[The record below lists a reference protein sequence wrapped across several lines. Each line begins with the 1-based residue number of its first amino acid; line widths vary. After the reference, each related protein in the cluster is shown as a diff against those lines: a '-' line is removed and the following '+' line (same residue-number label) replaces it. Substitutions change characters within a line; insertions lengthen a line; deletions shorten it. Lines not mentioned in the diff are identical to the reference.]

1 MTANRIQED
10 EENKSTFDNRQ
21 NCVSGDSDWAAN
33 PFSLLAPDYVH
44 SAQALYISWNSADAM
59 IIFNRFRDTHPE
71 EIRPG
76 TEPIIEF
83 IEGVP
88 SVRVFHE

>member
-33 PFSLLAPDYVH
+33 PFSCPIPDNIH
-44 SAQALYISWNSADAM
+44 SVQALCIFWNIADAM

-83 IEGVP
+83 IKRVP